1 LSKQAEETTSTSLP
15 KILNAI
21 ADEKSWIIF
30 QSIAYS
36 SLESDVLLKKTNL
49 THKQYYSRI
58 SEMIDSGLVRR
69 QNKKYCLTSLGK
81 VVYGSQIIT
90 QNALNNHWRL
100 KAVDSFDSIPERE
113 REQLIKELLE
123 DKILQELL
131 TREKSINMTS
141 NEGERFVRRHNNEF
155 NLMLVEDEPDLLM
168 AFESILRS
176 RGYNV
181 DAFTN
186 SYEALKHFIELNR
199 PYYHLVIADIRM
211 RGMNGIQ
218 LYQKLKNIDNDT
230 RIVFITALDAAEE
243 LVSILPSLRPSQI
256 VRKPIGNEDFMKVI
270 DRALRGI
277 AH

>member
-1 LSKQAEETTSTSLP
+1 MSLP
-15 KILNAI
+15 RILNAI

-36 SLESDVLLKKTNL
+36 NLESDVLLKKTNL
-49 THKQYYSRI
+49 TPKQYYSRI

-81 VVYGSQIIT
+81 VVYGSQAIT
-90 QNALNNHWRL
+90 QKALNNHWKL
-100 KAVDSFDSIPERE
+100 KAVDSFDSVPDRE

-123 DKILQELL
+123 DKTLQELL
-131 TREKSINMTS
+131 TKEKTINMTS
-141 NEGERFVRRHNNEF
+141 NVGDRFFRQHPNEF
-155 NLMLVEDEPDLLM
+155 NLMLVEDEPDVLM
-168 AFESILRS
+168 AFKSILRS
-176 RGYNV
+176 QGYNV

-186 SYEALKHFIELNR
+186 SYDALRHFIELNR

-218 LYQKLKNIDNDT
+218 LYQRLKSIDNDV
-230 RIVFITALDAAEE
+230 RIVFVTALDAAEE
-243 LVSILPSLRPSQI
+243 LVSILPNLRSSQI
-256 VRKPIGNEDFMKVI
+256 VRKPISKEDFMNVI
-270 DRALRGI
+270 NRALCRR

>member
-1 LSKQAEETTSTSLP
+1 VSEESAAMSLP

-21 ADEKSWIIF
+21 ADEKSWTIF

-36 SLESDVLLKKTNL
+36 NLESDVILRKTNL
-49 THKQYYSRI
+49 TPKQYYSRI
-58 SEMIDSGLVRR
+58 SEMTESGLVRR

-100 KAVDSFDSIPERE
+100 KAVDSFDSVPERE
-113 REQLIKELLE
+113 REQLIKELLK

-131 TREKSINMTS
+131 TEEKTISVKSDMRD
-141 NEGERFVRRHNNEF
+141 RFVRQHPNEF
-155 NLMLVEDEPDLLM
+155 NLMLVEDEEDVLM
-168 AFESILRS
+168 GFKSVLQS

-181 DAFTN
+181 DAFTS
-186 SYEALKHFIELNR
+186 SYEALKHFIELDR

-218 LYQKLKNIDNDT
+218 LYQKLKSIDNDV

-243 LVSILPSLRPSQI
+243 LLSILPNLRPSQI
-256 VRKPIGNEDFMKVI
+256 LRKPINNKDFMNVI
-270 DRALRGI
+270 DRALCKGVP
-277 AH
+277 

>member
-1 LSKQAEETTSTSLP
+1 MSKQAEETTSTSLP